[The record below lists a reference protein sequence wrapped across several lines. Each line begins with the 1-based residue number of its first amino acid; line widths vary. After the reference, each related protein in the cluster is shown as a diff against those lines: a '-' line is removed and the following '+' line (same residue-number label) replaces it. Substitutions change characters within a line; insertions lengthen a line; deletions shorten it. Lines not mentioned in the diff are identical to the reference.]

1 MTEQTKLLSIKLPF
15 HANEARRNDAVLAEA
30 KTTTAAKVYNSPL
43 TYASTR
49 LRSLIVLKFYLKI
62 KSDLLREIVLPVSND
77 MSEG

>member
-15 HANEARRNDAVLAEA
+15 HANDARSNDAVLAEA
-30 KTTTAAKVYNSPL
+30 KTTAAKVYNSPL